1 MRRFAAAVLV
11 AVVAGAGLTAC
22 RGDDSSSGSSGADST
37 AGPSTTVTGGG
48 DAGSSD
54 ATAPPNTA
62 GLTPQLSA
70 ILDRQKDAVIKIT
83 YRHGNDTFT
92 IAQDHDRK
100 AITSGTS
107 MSIVTPARSVDCTD
121 LTTNPTCL
129 QVPEGVT
136 SLVSLGL
143 VFYDAVAQGIAG
155 ASEAYPPIKTTSE
168 KIAGRDAVCAQG
180 DAQTFLGGASA
191 SVGRVPNG
199 TVRACVDTETG
210 FLLSYTNTGSANDQL
225 IATSVRRATDKD
237 FEPPAPV
244 QGY

>member
-1 MRRFAAAVLV
+1 MRRFAAALLV

-22 RGDDSSSGSSGADST
+22 RGDDDSSSSSNNGGADQST
-37 AGPSTTVTGGG
+37 PLTSDGGS
-48 DAGSSD
+48 SSD
-54 ATAPPNTA
+54 ATAPPNTE

-92 IAQDHDRK
+92 IAQDHDRR

-121 LTTNPTCL
+121 LKTKPTCL

-155 ASEAYPPIKTTSE
+155 ASEAYPPIKTTNE
-168 KIAGRDAVCAQG
+168 QIAGRDAVCARG

-225 IATSVRRATDKD
+225 IATSVRKATDKD
-237 FEPPAPV
+237 FEAPAPV

>member
-11 AVVAGAGLTAC
+11 AVVAGAGLAAC
-22 RGDDSSSGSSGADST
+22 RGDDDSSSSGNTSSADQST
-37 AGPSTTVTGGG
+37 SPTS

-54 ATAPPNTA
+54 ATAPPNTE

-83 YRHGNDTFT
+83 YRHGKDTFT

-121 LTTNPTCL
+121 LKTTPTCL

-155 ASEAYPPIKTTSE
+155 ASEAYPPIKTTNE
-168 KIAGRDAVCAQG
+168 KIAGRDAVCASG
-180 DAQTFLGGASA
+180 DAQTFLGGASS
-191 SVGRVPNG
+191 SVGRVPSG

-225 IATSVRRATDKD
+225 IATSVRKATDKD